1 MKTDSLISWD
11 DNQNFIQKLDL
22 LPSSLSL
29 HPISSQNGTALCN
42 GNKYSQ
48 SSITRSGYNDR
59 IAEQKK
65 TIESSQTWH
74 ERMSQQPKTSA
85 KKKGNRKTLQQKVA
99 QLEITTTGSKNHTRT
114 KARRGS
120 SRVGEGGAFEEQPGT
135 NLRDRMSPPPSHIRL
150 VAPGTDH
157 EDLLG
162 LHLAVHGMNLGVR
175 QVPPPRAAFRLASS
189 PPSTQE

>member
-65 TIESSQTWH
+65 
-74 ERMSQQPKTSA
+74 
-85 KKKGNRKTLQQKVA
+85 NY
-99 QLEITTTGSKNHTRT
+99 
-114 KARRGS
+114 
-120 SRVGEGGAFEEQPGT
+120 
-135 NLRDRMSPPPSHIRL
+135 
-150 VAPGTDH
+150 
-157 EDLLG
+157 
-162 LHLAVHGMNLGVR
+162 
-175 QVPPPRAAFRLASS
+175 
-189 PPSTQE
+189 

>member
-1 MKTDSLISWD
+1 MPSPSFVEPYLSCLLVEINIKKMKTDSLISWD

-65 TIESSQTWH
+65 LLNHHKHGMSGWANSQ
-74 ERMSQQPKTSA
+74 RQKR
-85 KKKGNRKTLQQKVA
+85 KKKRKSQNSIAESGLARDYNNWEQKSHEDKSTQGVK
-99 QLEITTTGSKNHTRT
+99 QGWW
-114 KARRGS
+114 RGS
-120 SRVGEGGAFEEQPGT
+120 VW
-135 NLRDRMSPPPSHIRL
+135 
-150 VAPGTDH
+150 
-157 EDLLG
+157 
-162 LHLAVHGMNLGVR
+162 
-175 QVPPPRAAFRLASS
+175 RAAMNES
-189 PPSTQE
+189 

>member
-29 HPISSQNGTALCN
+29 HPISSQNGTALYN

-48 SSITRSGYNDR
+48 SSITISGYNDR

-74 ERMSQQPKTSA
+74 ERMSQ
-85 KKKGNRKTLQQKVA
+85 
-99 QLEITTTGSKNHTRT
+99 
-114 KARRGS
+114 
-120 SRVGEGGAFEEQPGT
+120 
-135 NLRDRMSPPPSHIRL
+135 
-150 VAPGTDH
+150 
-157 EDLLG
+157 
-162 LHLAVHGMNLGVR
+162 
-175 QVPPPRAAFRLASS
+175 
-189 PPSTQE
+189 